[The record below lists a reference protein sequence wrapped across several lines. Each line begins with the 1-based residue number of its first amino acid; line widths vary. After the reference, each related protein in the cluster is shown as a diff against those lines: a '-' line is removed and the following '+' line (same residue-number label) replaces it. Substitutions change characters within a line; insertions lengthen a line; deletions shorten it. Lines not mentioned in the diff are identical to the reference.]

1 MKEILKNY
9 FQQKLKN
16 GVIVVSRVDNTKF
29 SKEEEEHFWKK
40 KKQMDYR
47 ELAYKYRDIGM
58 VVIPVDG
65 NKQPKNVSW
74 HFFQDR

>member
-40 KKQMDYR
+40 KK
-47 ELAYKYRDIGM
+47 
-58 VVIPVDG
+58 
-65 NKQPKNVSW
+65 
-74 HFFQDR
+74 